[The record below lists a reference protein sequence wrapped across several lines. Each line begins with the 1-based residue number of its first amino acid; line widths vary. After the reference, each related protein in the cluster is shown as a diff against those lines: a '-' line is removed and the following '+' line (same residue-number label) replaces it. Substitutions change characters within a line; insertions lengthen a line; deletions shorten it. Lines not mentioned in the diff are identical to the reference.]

1 MGPRPIGRGNPA
13 RGRARSAGSA
23 ELQWGRDRS
32 VAEIWVAGVEAT
44 YVDVL
49 QWGRDRS
56 VAEIRIAPWGPG
68 PLGEASMGPRPIRSG
83 NGCGWLER
91 DARRGASKGPRP
103 IGRGNGRPCLQRDAR
118 QGASMGPRP
127 IGRGNVC
134 AAVQHPRQGGC
145 FNGAATDRSRKSG
158 ATEPSPM
165 TAHLLQWGRDRSVAE
180 IWPMRGPRTD
190 SACFN
195 GAATD
200 RSRKFLARVIAAFR
214 HGGASMG
221 PRPIGRGNYRKGRAF
236 TNILDR
242 LQWGRDRSVAEITTI
257 CSCGVRES
265 KLQWGRDRSVAEM

>member
-1 MGPRPIGRGNPA
+1 MDALVSNGTRDK
-13 RGRARSAGSA
+13 

-32 VAEIWVAGVEAT
+32 VAEMSAQPCST
-44 YVDVL
+44 H
-49 QWGRDRS
+49 GRA
-56 VAEIRIAPWGPG
+56 V
-68 PLGEASMGPRPIRSG
+68 
-83 NGCGWLER
+83 
-91 DARRGASKGPRP
+91 
-103 IGRGNGRPCLQRDAR
+103 
-118 QGASMGPRP
+118 ASMGPRP
-127 IGRGNVC
+127 IGRGNPGRRNP
-134 AAVQHPRQGGC
+134 HPS
-145 FNGAATDRSRKSG
+145 A
-158 ATEPSPM
+158 
-165 TAHLLQWGRDRSVAE
+165 
-180 IWPMRGPRTD
+180 RT
-190 SACFN
+190 CFN